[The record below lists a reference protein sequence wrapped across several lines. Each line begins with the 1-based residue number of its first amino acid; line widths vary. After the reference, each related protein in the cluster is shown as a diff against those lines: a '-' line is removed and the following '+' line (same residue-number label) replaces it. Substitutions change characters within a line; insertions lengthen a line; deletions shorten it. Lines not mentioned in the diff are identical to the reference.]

1 MTQRKI
7 LVFVLLLSAFAISF
21 AIPTFDVLGEEKV
34 PEVYD
39 VSLIVR
45 GKTGEQW
52 ESIKQGADQ
61 AASEMNVDLSF
72 ITLSEENN
80 LPEQISLI
88 QREYDSGVDAIV
100 LAAADSNGLVST
112 VEQVSEN
119 IPVVCIESTVNSAA
133 VKSYISA
140 DNYAMGV
147 QLGQEIVRSGNARK
161 RLAVVESSAQCSN
174 VQQRRAGLMS
184 VLGEIGGEVISWTL
198 PDESSEAARTLAQEL
213 RPKSVDVVVTL
224 DVTALEAAAQAV
236 IDEQADYLTLFGI
249 GSTGKVASYI
259 EQDIVNATIVQNDF
273 GIGYLGVKA
282 AVDSLKKRPVAPATV
297 VEHRMI
303 NWKTCTTGKP
313 AAALPVYPLN
323 RRPGGD
329 PQEGGFRMNTLWK
342 RTALLLSAALCLTL
356 FSGGCS
362 DSDDSQNPDLRQIK
376 IGMTVYRQDDT
387 FISTL
392 SGYFLETAK
401 ARESR
406 DKVKISVNV
415 MDGKGNQGIQNDQ
428 VDKFL
433 SQGYDVICVNEV
445 DRTAASVIIDKAK
458 SANIPIVF
466 FNREPVEED
475 MQRWDR
481 AYYVGAIAS
490 ESGVLQGRI
499 VSNLFNQNPELVD
512 RNGDGKIQYV
522 MLEGEPGHQDAA
534 IRTEYSIKTVTG
546 AGISVE
552 KLANDTANWQRA
564 QASAKMGQWLKDE
577 EIGPRIEV
585 VFSNNDDMALG

>member
-21 AIPTFDVLGEEKV
+21 AILTFDVLGEEKV

-88 QREYDSGVDAIV
+88 QREYDIGVDAIV

-198 PDESSEAARTLAQEL
+198 PDDSSEAARTLAQEL

-303 NWKTCTTGKP
+303 NWKNMYDPENRGCSSRLSAEPAPRRGPARRRFSHEHALEKDGAPVVRRALPDAFFRRMQRFGRQPEPRP
-313 AAALPVYPLN
+313 AADQDRHDRLPAGRHLYLH
-323 RRPGGD
+323 
-329 PQEGGFRMNTLWK
+329 PQRVF
-342 RTALLLSAALCLTL
+342 
-356 FSGGCS
+356 
-362 DSDDSQNPDLRQIK
+362 P
-376 IGMTVYRQDDT
+376 
-387 FISTL
+387 
-392 SGYFLETAK
+392 
-401 ARESR
+401 R
-406 DKVKISVNV
+406 DRK
-415 MDGKGNQGIQNDQ
+415 
-428 VDKFL
+428 
-433 SQGYDVICVNEV
+433 
-445 DRTAASVIIDKAK
+445 
-458 SANIPIVF
+458 
-466 FNREPVEED
+466 
-475 MQRWDR
+475 
-481 AYYVGAIAS
+481 
-490 ESGVLQGRI
+490 
-499 VSNLFNQNPELVD
+499 
-512 RNGDGKIQYV
+512 
-522 MLEGEPGHQDAA
+522 
-534 IRTEYSIKTVTG
+534 
-546 AGISVE
+546 
-552 KLANDTANWQRA
+552 
-564 QASAKMGQWLKDE
+564 
-577 EIGPRIEV
+577 GPRV
-585 VFSNNDDMALG
+585 PGQG

>member
-21 AIPTFDVLGEEKV
+21 AILTFDVLGEEKV

-224 DVTALEAAAQAV
+224 DVTALEAAAQAA
-236 IDEQADYLTLFGI
+236 IDEQADYLTRFGS

-303 NWKTCTTGKP
+303 NWKNM
-313 AAALPVYPLN
+313 Y
-323 RRPGGD
+323 D
-329 PQEGGFRMNTLWK
+329 PENQR
-342 RTALLLSAALCLTL
+342 LL
-356 FSGGCS
+356 F
-362 DSDDSQNPDLRQIK
+362 P
-376 IGMTVYRQDDT
+376 
-387 FISTL
+387 FI
-392 SGYFLETAK
+392 
-401 ARESR
+401 R
-406 DKVKISVNV
+406 
-415 MDGKGNQGIQNDQ
+415 
-428 VDKFL
+428 
-433 SQGYDVICVNEV
+433 
-445 DRTAASVIIDKAK
+445 
-458 SANIPIVF
+458 
-466 FNREPVEED
+466 
-475 MQRWDR
+475 
-481 AYYVGAIAS
+481 
-490 ESGVLQGRI
+490 
-499 VSNLFNQNPELVD
+499 
-512 RNGDGKIQYV
+512 
-522 MLEGEPGHQDAA
+522 
-534 IRTEYSIKTVTG
+534 
-546 AGISVE
+546 
-552 KLANDTANWQRA
+552 
-564 QASAKMGQWLKDE
+564 
-577 EIGPRIEV
+577 
-585 VFSNNDDMALG
+585 

>member
-1 MTQRKI
+1 
-7 LVFVLLLSAFAISF
+7 
-21 AIPTFDVLGEEKV
+21 
-34 PEVYD
+34 
-39 VSLIVR
+39 
-45 GKTGEQW
+45 
-52 ESIKQGADQ
+52 
-61 AASEMNVDLSF
+61 
-72 ITLSEENN
+72 
-80 LPEQISLI
+80 
-88 QREYDSGVDAIV
+88 
-100 LAAADSNGLVST
+100 
-112 VEQVSEN
+112 
-119 IPVVCIESTVNSAA
+119 
-133 VKSYISA
+133 
-140 DNYAMGV
+140 
-147 QLGQEIVRSGNARK
+147 
-161 RLAVVESSAQCSN
+161 
-174 VQQRRAGLMS
+174 
-184 VLGEIGGEVISWTL
+184 
-198 PDESSEAARTLAQEL
+198 
-213 RPKSVDVVVTL
+213 
-224 DVTALEAAAQAV
+224 
-236 IDEQADYLTLFGI
+236 
-249 GSTGKVASYI
+249 
-259 EQDIVNATIVQNDF
+259 
-273 GIGYLGVKA
+273 
-282 AVDSLKKRPVAPATV
+282 
-297 VEHRMI
+297 
-303 NWKTCTTGKP
+303 
-313 AAALPVYPLN
+313 
-323 RRPGGD
+323 
-329 PQEGGFRMNTLWK
+329 MNTLWK

-585 VFSNNDDMALG
+585 VFSNNDDMALGAIDAYRAAGIEDLPVIVGHRRNAPRPRSDQGGDADRNRAQRRQGTGRGDLRARLRAFHRAGRQGGGPPAGGAVCLASPPHDHDRERHAGVRRLSAKKGLPFPGRCAIISLVSGA